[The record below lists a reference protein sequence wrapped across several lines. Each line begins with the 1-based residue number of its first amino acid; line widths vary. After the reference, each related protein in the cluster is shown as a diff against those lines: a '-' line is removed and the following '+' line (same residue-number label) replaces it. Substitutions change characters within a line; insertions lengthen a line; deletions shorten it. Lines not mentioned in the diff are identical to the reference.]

1 MTRLKS
7 LAAAISAICLVGVA
21 TPSLAL
27 PTLVFKDGA
36 NTFSVDPFNG
46 FDWQSNATAIVSA
59 PVFDGATTITTSFLA
74 SAEAIKL
81 TGGSN
86 APGLAGL
93 GSAYEFTVRA
103 TITEV
108 ATCAAFSGPL
118 CTLAVFTATGGTY
131 DIYYDQVANSNIVTG
146 TGFVDGT
153 KILTGSISAGLAGTF
168 LLTSA
173 TAGTGNFSFNGG
185 IVTTETDSTKD
196 AYFAPAL
203 AASNATSTLQIGGT
217 VTSWTPP
224 TGWADGTGFGPT
236 ALVFQA
242 DANQTFVARVPEP
255 GSLALVGLS
264 LAALGFARRRSANK

>member
-1 MTRLKS
+1 MTRLKT

-36 NTFSVDPFNG
+36 STFSVDPFNG
-46 FDWQSNATAIVSA
+46 FDWPSNATAIVSA
-59 PVFDGATTITTSFLA
+59 PVFDGVTPITTSFLA

-81 TGGSN
+81 TGGTN
-86 APGLAGL
+86 ASLAGL
-93 GSAYEFTVRA
+93 GTAYEFTVKA

-108 ATCAAFSGPL
+108 ATCLSFTGPV
-118 CTLAVFTATGGTY
+118 CDTAKFFAVGGTY

-153 KILTGSISAGLAGTF
+153 KVLSGTISAGVTGTF
-168 LLTSA
+168 TLLNATSGA
-173 TAGTGNFSFNGG
+173 GNFSFNGA
-185 IVTTETDSTKD
+185 VTSTETDTTKD

-203 AASNATSTLQIGGT
+203 ASSNATSTLQIGRA

-224 TGWADGTGFGPT
+224 TGWADGTGFGPN

-264 LAALGFARRRSANK
+264 LAALGFARRRSAAK